1 MNKITMLGTGN
12 ATVTQIYNTCFV
24 LATDTT
30 RLLVDAGGG
39 NGILSQLKKVDFPI
53 SEVHHLFVTHAHT
66 DHVLGVIWVIRMV
79 AQCKGY
85 EGQLHVYGH
94 DKVMRVIRTIIDMI
108 LAKKQLQ
115 KVEERVV
122 FHLLEDGD
130 AFEVGDM
137 KLTCFD
143 IHSTKEKQFGF
154 RAELPVEGMGS
165 DGSRE
170 VESKPMVLACLGD
183 EPYNPDCEPYVKDS
197 DWLLHEAFCLYEERD
212 RLIKQEGRLDDI
224 VEKVL
229 RSVFSSV
236 AHKKEYKEPVAF
248 YRYMLDNVSYQVD
261 PEKAHQ
267 TFRSKKTKE
276 NFLWEIAKSELE
288 AKYEILGT
296 DEVIAQFQRMAI
308 LKAID
313 ENWVEQVDY
322 LQQLRMALSGQYTSQ
337 KNPLVEFFQE
347 AYQSFERMKE
357 AAKEQMVRNLL
368 LSRVEINKKGEIVLH
383 FP

>member
-165 DGSRE
+165 DASRE
-170 VESKPMVLACLGD
+170 VESKPLVLACLGD
-183 EPYNPDCEPYVKDS
+183 EPYNPLNRSYIEGA
-197 DWLLHEAFCLYEERD
+197 DWMMCEAFCLYADRD
-212 RLIKQEGRLDDI
+212 TFKPYEKCHSTALDAGRLAAELGVKNLI
-224 VEKVL
+224 LYHTEEKTL
-229 RSVFSSV
+229 STR
-236 AHKKEYKEPVAF
+236 KE
-248 YRYMLDNVSYQVD
+248 SY
-261 PEKAHQ
+261 
-267 TFRSKKTKE
+267 T
-276 NFLWEIAKSELE
+276 
-288 AKYEILGT
+288 
-296 DEVIAQFQRMAI
+296 
-308 LKAID
+308 
-313 ENWVEQVDY
+313 
-322 LQQLRMALSGQYTSQ
+322 
-337 KNPLVEFFQE
+337 
-347 AYQSFERMKE
+347 KE
-357 AAKEQMVRNLL
+357 AAENFKGKIFVPDDLE
-368 LSRVEINKKGEIVLH
+368 EISLA
-383 FP
+383 